1 MTQQKA
7 FAIKKALKMIE
18 FIEFGY
24 YRNDNSY

>member
-7 FAIKKALKMIE
+7 FAINKALKMIQ

-24 YRNDNSY
+24 YRNNIT